1 MPGIKAAFLL
11 RLMFLSLVFMVAT
24 FLWPQAPAL
33 ADVRVNHDTVRVGIA
48 QQMPEVRLTFQGCYR
63 LVDAYN
69 NSIIAETNPSETWT
83 VANVGGFTVLNRN
96 GNNQGLYKGSL
107 RAEEIKA
114 EQSILSGG
122 GILQQKDS
130 LSGLAVLSAGSGLR
144 YINDSGDLR
153 ALDGNGRVTALS
165 QGGLNL
171 FGIEKYGR
179 IARYRGNVE
188 IMPAGAGLTV
198 INELSMEHYLYGVVP
213 AEMPASFPL
222 EALKAQA
229 VAGRTYVIAQL
240 GSYGSQGFDVLDNQ
254 QNQVYQG
261 YDGENPQTTRAVDET
276 AGKVLVYK
284 GQLISAFFHSSSGG
298 HTENCEDVW
307 RDSLGYIRARE
318 DPADFNNK
326 YYNWTVAYSLEQLT
340 RVVNDKLKSF
350 SNPGPY
356 PQFSLVTDI
365 KEVQRTSS
373 GQRVKRLLIEGCD
386 AAGNPMQV
394 DINNSDRVRVVLG
407 LNSALFSMQKEIDIN
422 GMLSG
427 VVINGSGLGHG
438 LGMSQWGASGLAMEG
453 YNYQDILQYYYTGVD
468 MLNNYGG

>member
-1 MPGIKAAFLL
+1 MPGIKAAYYL
-11 RLMFLSLVFMVAT
+11 RFMFLSLVFIVMS

-33 ADVRVNHDTVRVGIA
+33 ADMRVNRDTVRVGIA
-48 QQMPEVRLTFQGCYR
+48 QQMPEVRLSFQGRYR
-63 LVDAYN
+63 LVDAYSSN
-69 NSIIAETNPSETWT
+69 IISETSPGETWI
-83 VANVGGFTVLNRN
+83 VARVGDFTMLNRN
-96 GNNQGLYKGSL
+96 GDNQGLYKGSI
-107 RAEEIKA
+107 RAEEIKT
-114 EQSILSGG
+114 EQSVLSGG
-122 GILQQKDS
+122 GTLQQKNS

-153 ALDGNGRVTALS
+153 ALDGNGRVTAMS

-171 FGIEKYGR
+171 FSIEKYGR
-179 IARYRGNVE
+179 TARYRGNVE
-188 IMPAGAGLTV
+188 IRPVGAGLTV

-240 GSYGSQGFDVLDNQ
+240 GNYGSQGFDVLDNQ
-254 QNQVYQG
+254 QNQVYRG
-261 YDGENPQTTRAVDET
+261 YDGEHPQTTRAVEET
-276 AGKVLVYK
+276 AGKVLVYR

-298 HTENCEDVW
+298 YTENCEDVW

-318 DPADFNNK
+318 DPADFNSK
-326 YYNWTVAYSLEQLT
+326 YYNWTVSYSVEQLT
-340 RVVNDKLKSF
+340 RVVNDKLKGF

-356 PQFSLVTDI
+356 PDFSLITDVR
-365 KEVQRTSS
+365 EVQLTST

-386 AAGNPMQV
+386 TAGNPMQV

-407 LNSALFSMQKEIDIN
+407 LNSSLFSMQKDIDAN
-422 GMLSG
+422 GKLCG

-468 MLNNYGG
+468 MVNNYGA